1 MPYKKWVCRNLLTI
15 FAKNSI
21 LDVWKRHKYTS
32 IWLSRSDNY
41 PCIQETVQNPL
52 CSLEFMIFSLVGHDQ
67 IKNTYLQTQSTL
79 THYSPVLLFYTPWKH
94 QKTLRFFYVFRGHR
108 KTTPGCNG
116 VKLTYLRPLFPITEK
131 PVKEIKWLVSIG
143 SIRYKYVKFQY
154 LIFREYRNYLHRWY

>member
-21 LDVWKRHKYTS
+21 LDVWQSHKYTS
-32 IWLSRSDNY
+32 VWLSRSDNY

-94 QKTLRFFYVFRGHR
+94 QKTFRFSDVFRGYR
-108 KTTPGCNG
+108 KATPGCNG
-116 VKLTYLRPLFPITEK
+116 LNNIWAKHWTPTHVPPQLIKIFFKRNILF
-131 PVKEIKWLVSIG
+131 SIFH
-143 SIRYKYVKFQY
+143 S
-154 LIFREYRNYLHRWY
+154 NS